1 MVSKAKKLRRLIR
14 SIWIFNWFNSCGF
27 TELIPVVGSRWDME
41 RFGMIVTGTP
51 RHADVL
57 FIAGY
62 QTLKSIKRAKRIYEQ
77 MPEPKVVIALGSCTM
92 TGGMYWDSYNTI
104 KRLEDYLPVNLYIP
118 GCPPRPEAVFE
129 ACEKIFK
136 HVLEM
141 KDE

>member
-1 MVSKAKKLRRLIR
+1 MVTKAKKLKRMIK

-27 TELIPVVGSRWDME
+27 MDLIPVVGSRWDME

-62 QTLKSIKRAKRIYEQ
+62 QTSKSIKRAKRIYEQ
-77 MPEPKVVIALGSCTM
+77 MPEPRVVIALGSCSM

-104 KRLEDYLPVNLYIP
+104 KRLSDHIPVNLYVP

-129 ACEKIFK
+129 AAEKIFQ